1 MVEKARDRVAK
12 MFNDLAGVY
21 DLGNHTLSFGLDFLW
36 RKRLADELG
45 KFKPETVLDLAC
57 GTMDLAITVKKQN
70 PGAMIVGVDLAEK
83 MLELGAKKIRA
94 KGLEGDL
101 FLSQADI
108 EQMPFGDCSFAAAS
122 IAFGIRNV
130 EHRGE
135 ALLEI
140 RRVLRKD
147 GVLAVLEF
155 SVPEKGAFAAI
166 YRVYLGTILPLVGK
180 ILSGGK
186 SYFYLRDTIAQFP
199 APDAFC
205 AELRSAGFAESRSIS
220 LSGGAVR
227 IYLAQRAK

>member
-1 MVEKARDRVAK
+1 

-21 DLGNHTLSFGLDFLW
+21 DLGNQLLSFGLDFLW
-36 RKRLADELG
+36 RKRLAAELG
-45 KFKPETVLDLAC
+45 KFKPDTVLDMAC
-57 GTMDLAITVKKQN
+57 GTMDLAIAIKKQN
-70 PGAMIVGVDLAEK
+70 PEALVVGIDLAEK

-94 KGLEGDL
+94 QGLENAI
-101 FLSQADI
+101 FSAQADI
-108 EQMPFGDCSFAAAS
+108 ESMPFGDESFAAAS

-130 EHRGE
+130 EHREE
-135 ALLEI
+135 ALREI
-140 RRVLRKD
+140 RRVLKKD

-155 SVPEKGAFAAI
+155 SVPRSGLFAAI
-166 YRVYLGTILPLVGK
+166 YQVYLGALLPLAGK

-186 SYFYLRDTIAQFP
+186 SYFYLRDTIAEFP

>member
-1 MVEKARDRVAK
+1 

-21 DLGNHTLSFGLDFLW
+21 DLGNHLLSFGLDFLW
-36 RKRLADELG
+36 RKRLAAELG
-45 KFKPETVLDLAC
+45 RFRPDTVLDMAC
-57 GTMDLAITVKKQN
+57 GTMDLAIAIKKQN
-70 PGAMIVGVDLAEK
+70 PQAAIVGIDLAEK
-83 MLELGAKKIRA
+83 MLGLGAKKIRA
-94 KGLEGDL
+94 QGLENKI
-101 FLSQADI
+101 FSAQADI
-108 EQMPFGDCSFAAAS
+108 EQMPFGDESFAAAS

-130 EHRGE
+130 ERREE

-140 RRVLRKD
+140 RRVLKKD

-155 SVPEKGAFAAI
+155 SLPRSGLFAAI
-166 YRVYLGTILPLVGK
+166 YQIYLGALLPLVGK
-180 ILSGGK
+180 ILSKGK
-186 SYFYLRDTIAQFP
+186 SYFYLRDTIAEFP